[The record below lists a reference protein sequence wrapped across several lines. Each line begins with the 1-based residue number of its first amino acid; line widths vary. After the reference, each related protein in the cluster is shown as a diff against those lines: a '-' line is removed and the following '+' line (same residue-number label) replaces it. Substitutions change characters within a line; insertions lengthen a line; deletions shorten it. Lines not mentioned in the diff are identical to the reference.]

1 MSIGTIIFIITALVV
16 FVVIRNYDNKVA
28 DNDINNIM
36 TTINQN
42 THEECQEIR
51 KVVKED
57 HAAIKSDMHR
67 MWDKLDIVAYNTKRL
82 EEFFKYTNNIRDML
96 RTANAWANGTLSDK
110 EAMTKIHNK
119 LIKIR
124 DEEKIY

>member
-1 MSIGTIIFIITALVV
+1 MNIGTIIFIITALVV
-16 FVVIRNYDNKVA
+16 FVVIRKYDNKVA

-36 TTINQN
+36 TTVNHN
-42 THEECQEIR
+42 THEEYREIR
-51 KVVKED
+51 KVVKDD
-57 HAAIKSDMHR
+57 HAEIKRDMHS
-67 MWDKLDIVAYNTKRL
+67 MWEKLDSIAYNTKRL

>member
-1 MSIGTIIFIITALVV
+1 MNIGTIIFIITTLAV
-16 FVVIRNYDNKVA
+16 FVIIRKYDDNVA

-36 TTINQN
+36 TTVNQN
-42 THEECQEIR
+42 THEECREIR

-57 HAAIKSDMHR
+57 HAEIKRDMHT
-67 MWDKLDIVAYNTKRL
+67 MEDKLNTIAYNTKRL
-82 EEFFKYTNNIRDML
+82 EEFFRYTSYIRDLL
-96 RTANAWANGTLSDK
+96 RTSNSWKNGTLSDK
-110 EAMTKIHNK
+110 EAMTKIHDK

>member
-1 MSIGTIIFIITALVV
+1 MNIGTIIFIIIALVV
-16 FVVIRNYDNKVA
+16 FVVIRKYDNKVA
-28 DNDINNIM
+28 DYDVNNIM

-42 THEECQEIR
+42 THEEYREIR

-57 HAAIKSDMHR
+57 HAAIKSDMHS
-67 MWDKLDIVAYNTKRL
+67 MWEKLDSIAYNTKRL

-96 RTANAWANGTLSDK
+96 RTANAWKNGTLSDK